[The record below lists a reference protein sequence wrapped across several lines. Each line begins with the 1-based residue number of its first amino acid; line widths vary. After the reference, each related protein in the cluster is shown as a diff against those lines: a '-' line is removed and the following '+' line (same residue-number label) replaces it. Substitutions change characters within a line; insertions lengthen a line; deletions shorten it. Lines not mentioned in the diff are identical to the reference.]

1 MSEGFEWFVGS
12 VRSGLKK
19 IQDANLEWNELLCAV
34 AWLLA
39 FDPAKKKSLDELI
52 KISEGLLKWKE
63 EVEKNINID
72 ISKKI

>member
-1 MSEGFEWFVGS
+1 MSVEWFFEN

-19 IQDANLEWNELLCAV
+19 IQDANFEWGELLCSV

-63 EVEKNINID
+63 EVEKYINID
-72 ISKKI
+72 SLEKI